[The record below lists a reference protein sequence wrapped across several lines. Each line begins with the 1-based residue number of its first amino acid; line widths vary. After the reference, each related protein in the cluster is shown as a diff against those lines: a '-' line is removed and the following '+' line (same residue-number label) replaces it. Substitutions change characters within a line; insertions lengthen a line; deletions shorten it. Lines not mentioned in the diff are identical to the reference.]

1 MTVVERNSRIVLART
16 RGVCWVNTESV
27 LIAGG
32 RRKYGGF
39 IIAFIVVN

>member
-1 MTVVERNSRIVLART
+1 MLART
-16 RGVCWVNTESV
+16 RQVCWVNTERV

-39 IIAFIVVN
+39 IVAFIAVN